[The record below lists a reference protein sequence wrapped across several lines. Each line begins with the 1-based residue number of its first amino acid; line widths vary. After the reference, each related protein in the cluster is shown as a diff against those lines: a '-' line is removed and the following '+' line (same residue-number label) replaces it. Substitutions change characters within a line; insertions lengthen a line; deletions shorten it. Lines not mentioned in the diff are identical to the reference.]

1 LSEFKFDVR
10 VYFSDTDCEGIVYH
24 GKYLDFAEHARSEM
38 IKEVVDQVDLL
49 NNHVGFVVKEI
60 NIVYDKPGFLNDD
73 LVVKTKLISSKKF
86 SVTLS
91 QIVYRGEEAL
101 CNLTVK
107 IGCINLDSKRILPIS
122 DYLKMD

>member
-1 LSEFKFDVR
+1 MSEFKFDVR

-49 NNHVGFVVKEI
+49 NNHIGFVVKEI
-60 NIVYDKPGFLNDD
+60 NIVYNKPGFLNDD

-91 QIVYRGEEAL
+91 QIVYRGEEEL
-101 CNLTVK
+101 CDLTVK

-122 DYLKMD
+122 DYLKID

>member
-73 LVVKTKLISSKKF
+73 LVVKTKLISNKKF